1 MAANPF
7 HKVVKNHRDLVTPP
21 KETTQGFIVQATEKM
36 KRAGLIV
43 KEALEIERKLDRA
56 RSVDEILK
64 NPSLT
69 GVVLSCA
76 GLSTKAQGHLNKRQ
90 LKDIA
95 RAALN
100 EVASAQGE
108 LGRQVLFRYLLTAG
122 DSLGGAMRNWTGSS
136 AQAQVTKLL
145 EDRLTK
151 AGVPHTVASSDTGKT
166 QSIQWEKRLLAFD
179 RTPKFI
185 GKNIDVILLV
195 SQTNKTPTKDLVNTA
210 ANFLA
215 IGELKGGIDPAG
227 ADEHWKTASK
237 ALQRVR
243 EAFSGKTCPKLF
255 FAGAAI
261 EIAMAKEIF
270 EEVKN
275 GTLDFA
281 ANLTSEK
288 QASALADWLIS
299 L

>member
-1 MAANPF
+1 MGASHFNR
-7 HKVVKNHRDLVTPP
+7 VVKDPNDLVTAPR
-21 KETTQGFIVQATEKM
+21 ETTRGFIIQATEKM
-36 KRAGLIV
+36 TRAGLVV
-43 KEALEIERKLDRA
+43 KEALEIERKLNRA
-56 RSVDEILK
+56 ATAEEILRD
-64 NPSLT
+64 PSLT
-69 GVVLSCA
+69 SVVLSCA

-95 RAALN
+95 RAAID
-100 EVASAQGE
+100 EIASTKGE
-108 LGRQVLFRYLLTAG
+108 LGRQILFRFLLTAG

-136 AQAQVTKLL
+136 AQAQVTQLL
-145 EDRLTK
+145 KDRLTK
-151 AGVPHTVASSDTGKT
+151 AGVRPVVESSDTGKT
-166 QSIQWEKRLLAFD
+166 QSIQWEKRLIAFD

-185 GKNIDVILLV
+185 GKNIDVILLM
-195 SQTNKTPTKDLVNTA
+195 SQSDETPTKILVNTA

-215 IGELKGGIDPAG
+215 IGEIKGGIDPAG

-243 EAFSGKTCPKLF
+243 EAFAGKTCPKLF
-255 FAGAAI
+255 FAGVAI